1 MEITTKLRQRFC
13 KDCGIPI
20 NIFHEPYFSDR
31 LDLFDKFYNS
41 IEKWT
46 IFCEELQHR
55 YKNEEEYFAEYN
67 KVKDDA
73 INFIKN
79 SEGYKRFNEMDMN
92 NFAVDAHGISGKD
105 IYHPNNDG
113 KRFISIDMEKAN
125 FSVLKYFS
133 EDIFDNKKSWY
144 GFLSKFTNNEHI
156 LQSKYIRQV
165 ILGNCNPKRHIAYE
179 KYLMSKVLNELIKKI
194 DIKNIVFFSN
204 DEIIIDI
211 SDYEPVE
218 ISEVISTIYETI
230 IDFRDINLKDSDFKL
245 KKING
250 IDGYIKIQSA
260 NHDNME
266 FKCVNPYM
274 LPFVLRKTLGQNVT
288 DSDKIF
294 YHEGLLAKF
303 IEVPEI
309 SI

>member
-1 MEITTKLRQRFC
+1 MEITTRLRKRFC

-79 SEGYKRFNEMDMN
+79 SEGYQRFNEMNMN
-92 NFAVDAHGISGKD
+92 NFKIDTHGISGKD
-105 IYHPNNDG
+105 IYHPSNDG
-113 KRFISIDMEKAN
+113 KKFISIDMEKAN
-125 FSVLKYFS
+125 FSALKYFS

-144 GFLSKFTNNEHI
+144 GFLLKFTNNEHI

-165 ILGNCNPKRHIAYE
+165 ILGNCNPKRQITYE
-179 KYLMSKVLNELIKKI
+179 KYLMSLVLKDLLFIGVDLN
-194 DIKNIVFFSN
+194 DVVFFSN
-204 DEIIIDI
+204 DEIVFTLTEKYLKNPKICNYK
-211 SDYEPVE
+211 SKW
-218 ISEVISTIYETI
+218 
-230 IDFRDINLKDSDFKL
+230 DFPLTFKCFLLKKVNGAEGYLKFFSDINVD
-245 KKING
+245 
-250 IDGYIKIQSA
+250 
-260 NHDNME
+260 
-266 FKCVNPYM
+266 FKCVSHHT
-274 LPFVLRKTLGQNVT
+274 LPFIIRYLLYQDINEY
-288 DSDKIF
+288 DKVF